1 MAERHH
7 WNKQALGS
15 GTALGMASPSPLSR
29 GAADAGGGRLWCR
42 QKRVPTTPRSHPP
55 NPNHRGA
62 RHRGQHPSRMI
73 DSSRCQTGFQLD
85 LSRPYFVASDD
96 HPLRPQPTTDHQPP
110 PAVPPLYR
118 PIPQRITCA
127 AHGAGRG
134 PLHSDS
140 PSSLPPSRPSPVLFS
155 GPGHSSSPRPVSR
168 PSPRAPVAVPV
179 TLTRRTRRI
188 SGAEG

>member
-42 QKRVPTTPRSHPP
+42 QKRVPTSPRSHPP

-96 HPLRPQPTTDHQPP
+96 HSLRPQPTTDHRPP
-110 PAVPPLYR
+110 PPP
-118 PIPQRITCA
+118 PC
-127 AHGAGRG
+127 
-134 PLHSDS
+134 PLSTDRFRNAS
-140 PSSLPPSRPSPVLFS
+140 PVQHTARDEALCIQTAPLPCLPPARVQSSSAGQATRPPPGQSRDPRPGRPSP
-155 GPGHSSSPRPVSR
+155 SP
-168 PSPRAPVAVPV
+168 
-179 TLTRRTRRI
+179 
-188 SGAEG
+188 